1 LNAYHLSPDRLDALL
16 NAFEGRKILVMGDL
30 MLDEYLWGTVSRI
43 SPEAPVMVVEVNRT
57 SHCLGGAGN
66 VATNVQAMGG
76 AAILSGV
83 AGKDAMGEI
92 LREHAVACGS
102 SATGII
108 AADERPTTVK
118 TRIVAHSQQVVR
130 VDRETRAPLDPA
142 SESRLLSFLRETAAG
157 ADAIIL
163 SDYAKGTLTN
173 ALVEEAVAQANRL
186 GIPLA
191 ANLKPPRVRP
201 FSGARFLSLNLME
214 AERAGNEPIADE
226 AALARV
232 GARLRGELACTSLLI
247 TRGSEGVALF
257 TASEEPVAIPARRVE
272 VYDVAGAGDAVI
284 SAAAMALAAGAQ
296 PAEAAAIGNL
306 AGNVKVTKLGVAPVS
321 RHEIRQMALSELR

>member
-1 LNAYHLSPDRLDALL
+1 
-16 NAFEGRKILVMGDL
+16 
-30 MLDEYLWGTVSRI
+30 
-43 SPEAPVMVVEVNRT
+43 
-57 SHCLGGAGN
+57 
-66 VATNVQAMGG
+66 
-76 AAILSGV
+76 V

-130 VDRETRAPLDPA
+130 VDRETRAPLDSA
-142 SESRLLSFLRETAAG
+142 SESRLLSFLRETAPEV
-157 ADAIIL
+157 DAVIL
-163 SDYAKGTLTN
+163 SDYAKGTLTDG
-173 ALVEEAVAQANRL
+173 LVVEAVAQAGAL
-186 GIPLA
+186 GIPVA

-201 FSGARFLSLNLME
+201 FAGAGFLSLNLAE

-226 AALARV
+226 AALERV
-232 GARLRGELACTSLLI
+232 GTRLRAELACGALLI
-247 TRGSEGVALF
+247 TRGPEGVALF
-257 TASEEPVAIPARRVE
+257 TASGDPVTIPARRVE

-284 SAAAMALAAGAQ
+284 SAAAMALAAGAE
-296 PAEAAAIGNL
+296 PVEAAAIGNL

-321 RHEIRQMALSELR
+321 RGEIRQMAMSELR